1 MKKGLFLTVIF
12 ILGLVAEVFAQPNYF
27 SNGNGVLDNATNWW
41 TRTVTTGGQQIKS
54 TLFNNNSNMLILERT
69 TANDN
74 NSVTIEGTETAL
86 RFGLTRTSR
95 INSISQYKLKSLIK
109 D

>member
-1 MKKGLFLTVIF
+1 MMKGLFLTVIF
-12 ILGLVAEVFAQPNYF
+12 ILGLIAGVFAQPSYF
-27 SNGNGVLDNATNWW
+27 SYGNSVLNNATNWW
-41 TRTVTTGGQQIKS
+41 TRTVFTGGQQIKS
-54 TLFNNNSNMLILERT
+54 IVFSNSSNMLILERT